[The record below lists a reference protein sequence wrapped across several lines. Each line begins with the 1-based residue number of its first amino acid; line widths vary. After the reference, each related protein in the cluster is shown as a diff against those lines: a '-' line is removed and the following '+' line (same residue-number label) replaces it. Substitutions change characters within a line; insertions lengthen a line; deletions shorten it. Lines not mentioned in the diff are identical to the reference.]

1 MKESISVVSMKTK
14 GKGVFDMAELYQNM
28 KFWLD
33 FQGYGNAE
41 QTFQEEKYV
50 ERIKGD
56 SKQIEIR
63 WRADKIFND
72 YVSYTIGITFFIIG
86 LKDVQIEK
94 DGKKIGSNKG
104 EVEIRFNAKLNLDW
118 KNKWKSNSIQSL
130 YNNFIIRDK
139 IESHKTDL
147 YNKTYTLYDEV
158 KKFFEMY
165 GV

>member
-14 GKGVFDMAELYQNM
+14 GKGIFDMGELYQNM

-33 FQGYGNAE
+33 FQGYGDQE
-41 QTFQEEKYV
+41 ETFQEEKYV

-72 YVSYTIGITFFIIG
+72 YVSYTLGITFFVLG
-86 LKDVQIEK
+86 LKDVEVEK
-94 DGKKIGSNKG
+94 EGKKIGSNKG
-104 EVEIRFNAKLNLDW
+104 EVEIRFNAKVNLDW
-118 KNKWKSNSIQSL
+118 KNKWKNQPFQTI
-130 YNNFIIRDK
+130 YNNFIIKDK
-139 IESHKTDL
+139 IEAHKTDL

-165 GV
+165 GS